1 MNYRPRSPSLR
12 SEKEA
17 RPGRASST
25 DDDIEAAQPA
35 TQDAAVG
42 AGTNP
47 GRADEAHSDPLARE
61 KHAGSPAEAKGHS
74 SSDAAAVSPGG
85 MYNPRSL
92 RFWAIMGCN
101 FLALFLVALDRTI
114 LATAVPRITDE
125 FHSLGDVGWYASS
138 YMLTTSASQL
148 LFGRIYKFY
157 PTKCTPTCFYQRYHF
172 TAANTRVF
180 GRTFLVSIVVF
191 EIGSAICG
199 AAPSSTIFIVGRSI
213 AGLASAGIFTGC
225 MLMFM
230 MVPLHKRP
238 MFQGLF
244 GMTFGLASV
253 MGPLVGGAFTGTV
266 TWRWCFYMNLPIG
279 LVAFICMIL
288 WWTPPEKPTEPAPLL
303 THIKR
308 LDPLGSFFFLPAV
321 VSLLLALEWGGSSY
335 SWNSGVIVGLL
346 VACAVLISA
355 FAAVQ
360 ILRPETATIPARV
373 ITQRSVLFAT
383 IFTFFIAGGMLMCVY
398 FLPIWFQTAQGVD
411 PLRSGIYTLP
421 LVLSLVVSSAMSGIF
436 TSKVGYYMPSMLLC
450 PVIMA
455 IGEGLMS
462 TFSPT
467 TGSGHWIGFQFLTG
481 FGLGFGMQ
489 TGGLAIQTVLP
500 MADVSTGIAINM
512 FAQQLGGAVFTSVG
526 QAILSNVLVKQLVGV
541 DGLQAEEIIKGGIT
555 NLLSHVR
562 LEDRGLVVGAYNFA
576 CTRIFLA
583 AMGLSCCALL
593 CAFCMEWKSIKKPQP
608 DDGVPQDAASDTAPA
623 LLVKEGAMPGADS
636 RPETDQD
643 TASNKETGGNTL
655 LADTRSESEQG
666 AVDSNTESEAN
677 TADQPMNRH
686 SLASNEIPIIAKH
699 TNGLV
704 IGVVPYAD
712 TPIDE
717 PTEDKL
723 FSEDTQSDLTPTTL
737 AGTPTTLAEAEVERE
752 PEAKAEAEAVGE
764 AERETEKEAVE
775 DTKTETET
783 DARAETGATTEA
795 QADGSDVDS
804 FVTVSEDSKLDGE
817 AKYQGDMLP
826 RGSLDLLF
834 LLTPGVHKSSGVDRK
849 KAEESDRVRDHK
861 QT

>member
-1 MNYRPRSPSLR
+1 MNFRPRSPSLR

-17 RPGRASST
+17 RPGRAST

-35 TQDAAVG
+35 THDAAVG
-42 AGTNP
+42 AGT
-47 GRADEAHSDPLARE
+47 GSGKADEAHSTPLARE
-61 KHAGSPAEAKGHS
+61 QHAGSQAEAKGHS

-114 LATAVPRITDE
+114 LATAVPKITDE

-157 PTKCTPTCFYQRYHF
+157 PTKW
-172 TAANTRVF
+172 
-180 GRTFLVSIVVF
+180 TFLISIVGF

-199 AAPSSTIFIVGRSI
+199 AAPSSTVFIVGRSI

-279 LVAFICMIL
+279 LVAFVCMIL
-288 WWTPPEKPTEPAPLL
+288 WWTPPEKRTEPAPLL
-303 THIKR
+303 THFKR
-308 LDPLGSFFFLPAV
+308 LDPLGTFFFLPAV
-321 VSLLLALEWGGSSY
+321 VSLLLALEWGGSTY
-335 SWNSGVIVGLL
+335 SWNSGVIIGLF
-346 VACAVLISA
+346 VACAVLVSA
-355 FAAVQ
+355 FVAVQ

-383 IFTFFIAGGMLMCVY
+383 VFTFFIAGGMLMCVY

-436 TSKVGYYMPSMLLC
+436 TSKIGYYMPSMLLC

-467 TGSGHWIGFQFLTG
+467 TDSGHWIGFQFLTG

-526 QAILSNVLVKQLVGV
+526 QAILSNVLVRQLVGV

-562 LEDRGLVVGAYNFA
+562 REERSLVISAYNFA

-593 CAFCMEWKSIKKPQP
+593 CAFCMEWRSIKKPHS
-608 DDGVPQDAASDTAPA
+608 DNGVPQDANGNTAPA
-623 LLVKEGAMPGADS
+623 LLVKEGAMPDTDS
-636 RPETDQD
+636 VPD
-643 TASNKETGGNTL
+643 TERDATSNKEFTETTRHRDARSGLEPGAVNSNTASEASF
-655 LADTRSESEQG
+655 ADT
-666 AVDSNTESEAN
+666 
-677 TADQPMNRH
+677 PMNRH
-686 SLASNEIPIIAKH
+686 SLGHKEIPIIAKH

-704 IGVVPYAD
+704 IGVVPYAESP
-712 TPIDE
+712 TDE
-717 PTEDKL
+717 STEDQF
-723 FSEDTQSDLTPTTL
+723 FSEDTQSDPAPMTL
-737 AGTPTTLAEAEVERE
+737 
-752 PEAKAEAEAVGE
+752 
-764 AERETEKEAVE
+764 AERETETEREK
-775 DTKTETET
+775 ETE
-783 DARAETGATTEA
+783 AERENEIEAEREKETEVERRKETEVQRETEA
-795 QADGSDVDS
+795 GTGTGTGTGTEADADAKAEAQEDGSDGDS
-804 FVTVSEDSKLDGE
+804 FVTVTEDTNLDGQATDQGE
-817 AKYQGDMLP
+817 VSKDQGEIAKDQGDMLP

-834 LLTPGVHKSSGVDRK
+834 LLTPAVQKSSGMDMK
-849 KAEESDRVRDHK
+849 PEESEKMLDHR
-861 QT
+861 QA

>member
-1 MNYRPRSPSLR
+1 MNYSPRSPSLR
-12 SEKEA
+12 SEKET
-17 RPGRASST
+17 RPGGRAST

-35 TQDAAVG
+35 IHDAVVG
-42 AGTNP
+42 AGTDS
-47 GRADEAHSDPLARE
+47 GRADEAHSAPLARE
-61 KHAGSPAEAKGHS
+61 KHAGAPAEAKGHS
-74 SSDAAAVSPGG
+74 SSDTAAVSPGG
-85 MYNPRSL
+85 IYNPRSL

-157 PTKCTPTCFYQRYHF
+157 PTKW
-172 TAANTRVF
+172 
-180 GRTFLVSIVVF
+180 TFLVSIVVF

-199 AAPSSTIFIVGRSI
+199 AAPTSTVFIVGRSI

-321 VSLLLALEWGGSSY
+321 VSLLLALEWGGSTY
-335 SWNSGVIVGLL
+335 PWNSGVIIGLL
-346 VACAVLISA
+346 VACAVLVSA

-383 IFTFFIAGGMLMCVY
+383 IFTFFVAGGMLMCVY

-436 TSKVGYYMPSMLLC
+436 TSKIGYYMPSMLLC

-455 IGEGLMS
+455 VGEGLMS

-467 TGSGHWIGFQFLTG
+467 TDSGHWIGFQFLTG

-562 LEDRGLVVGAYNFA
+562 REDRGLVVGAYNFA

-583 AMGLSCCALL
+583 AMALSCCALL
-593 CAFCMEWKSIKKPQP
+593 CAFCMEWRSIKKPQP
-608 DDGVPQDAASDTAPA
+608 ENGVPQGATGDTAPA
-623 LLVKEGAMPGADS
+623 LLVKEGAMPGINSCPDAN
-636 RPETDQD
+636 QD
-643 TASNKETGGNTL
+643 ATSNKEFGENPL
-655 LADTRSESEQG
+655 LTDTRSDLG
-666 AVDSNTESEAN
+666 PRDVDSSTESEAN
-677 TADQPMNRH
+677 IADKPVNRH
-686 SLASNEIPIIAKH
+686 SLGHNETSVIAKH

-704 IGVVPYAD
+704 IGIVPYAD
-712 TPIDE
+712 TPTDE

-737 AGTPTTLAEAEVERE
+737 AEAEAEIEASAKAEKETMAEKEIE
-752 PEAKAEAEAVGE
+752 PEKEAVADARAEAEAE
-764 AERETEKEAVE
+764 AGANTEG
-775 DTKTETET
+775 
-783 DARAETGATTEA
+783 R
-795 QADGSDVDS
+795 ADGSDGDS
-804 FVTVSEDSKLDGE
+804 FVTVSEDTKLDGQ
-817 AKYQGDMLP
+817 AKDQGEMLP

-834 LLTPGVHKSSGVDRK
+834 LLTPGVQRSSRGDTK
-849 KAEESDRVRDHK
+849 PEESERSQAQK
-861 QT
+861 QP

>member
-1 MNYRPRSPSLR
+1 MNHLPRSPSLR
-12 SEKEA
+12 SEKETQ
-17 RPGRASST
+17 PGRASS

-35 TQDAAVG
+35 TTHDAAVG
-42 AGTNP
+42 AGIHSEK
-47 GRADEAHSDPLARE
+47 AEEAQSASLTHE
-61 KHAGSPAEAKGHS
+61 KHAGSPAEAAGHS
-74 SSDAAAVSPGG
+74 SSDDAAVSPGG

-157 PTKCTPTCFYQRYHF
+157 PTKW
-172 TAANTRVF
+172 
-180 GRTFLVSIVVF
+180 TFLVSIVVF

-199 AAPSSTIFIVGRSI
+199 AAPNSIVFIVGRSI

-279 LVAFICMIL
+279 LVAFVCMIL
-288 WWTPPEKPTEPAPLL
+288 WWTPPEKQTEPAPVL

-321 VSLLLALEWGGSSY
+321 VSLLLALEWGGSTY
-335 SWNSGVIVGLL
+335 SWNSGVIIGLL
-346 VACAVLISA
+346 VACAVLVSA

-383 IFTFFIAGGMLMCVY
+383 LFTFFIAGGMLMCVY

-436 TSKVGYYMPSMLLC
+436 TSKIGYYMPSMLLC

-467 TGSGHWIGFQFLTG
+467 TDSSHWIGFQFLTG

-512 FAQQLGGAVFTSVG
+512 FSQQLGGAVFTSVG

-562 LEDRGLVVGAYNFA
+562 REDRGLVIGAYNFA

-593 CAFCMEWKSIKKPQP
+593 CAFCMEWKSIKKTQP
-608 DDGVPQDAASDTAPA
+608 DKLVPQDATVDTAPA
-623 LLVKEGAMPGADS
+623 LLSKEGAVASVGPGSGAD
-636 RPETDQD
+636 RE
-643 TASNKETGGNTL
+643 AANIKEFMGNTQMGDSGSSL
-655 LADTRSESEQG
+655 GSG
-666 AVDSNTESEAN
+666 AVDSNTVSEATMAN
-677 TADQPMNRH
+677 KPMNRL
-686 SLASNEIPIIAKH
+686 SLRHEEIPMIAKH

-704 IGVVPYAD
+704 IGVVPYGES
-712 TPIDE
+712 PSDE
-717 PTEDKL
+717 PTPDQL
-723 FSEDTQSDLTPTTL
+723 FSKDTQLDP
-737 AGTPTTLAEAEVERE
+737 APAKLAEMETETE
-752 PEAKAEAEAVGE
+752 TESESESESEAEAEA
-764 AERETEKEAVE
+764 
-775 DTKTETET
+775 DTKPEEAADAKSETG
-783 DARAETGATTEA
+783 ARAEADATAEA
-795 QADGSDVDS
+795 QADGSDGDS
-804 FVTVSEDSKLDGE
+804 FVTVTEDTSLDEE
-817 AKYQGDMLP
+817 AKDQGEMMP

-834 LLTPGVHKSSGVDRK
+834 LLSPGAQKSSGMDK
-849 KAEESDRVRDHK
+849 KKPEESERVMDHK
-861 QT
+861 QA